1 MKKYMTALL
10 LAAVFLLI
18 FAACASAPEPA
29 PTPTPTVEAEPPS
42 TSSDGI
48 AVLPPPPP
56 TPTPTP
62 EPTPEPEPP
71 HELSLRAEA
80 FPMYA
85 NQRRF
90 IKADVVPEDLELTW
104 TSSDDSVATVDAE
117 GYVYGHTA
125 GTALITA
132 WADNGD
138 IYDRCTV
145 TVELPEDLSYLPQ
158 KYMYQ
163 IRVNKQVNVVTVYT
177 IDDEGQYT
185 VPVRSFYCSTG
196 AKTPEGTCYA
206 GYKKVWHALLGD
218 YWGQYTTYIA
228 GNFLFHSVPAFA
240 ESKDSLNMDYYNLL
254 GTAASGG
261 CVRLQVINA
270 KWIYDNCP
278 INTQI
283 KFYWDPDPGPLGWPE
298 FVKMPLVGG
307 WDPTDPDPENPW
319 NNGEPEICGVE
330 DIYVGPSGVNFTD
343 GITCTDSIGT
353 DITEL
358 LEWETTPC
366 EDDPGVVNVRY
377 SVTDASYKTVYKNCK
392 MYLGNR

>member
-1 MKKYMTALL
+1 MRRFLILVFAALAALL
-10 LAAVFLLI
+10 L
-18 FAACASAPEPA
+18 FAGCSEEQPA
-29 PTPTPTVEAEPPS
+29 PTPTERIEAVPPTM
-42 TSSDGI
+42 SSDGP
-48 AVLPPPPP
+48 AVQPTPPPTPEP

-62 EPTPEPEPP
+62 TPEPP

-85 NQRRF
+85 TQTRH
-90 IKADVVPEDLELTW
+90 ITADTVPADLEVTW
-104 TSSDDSVATVDAE
+104 TSSDECVATVEQD
-117 GYVYGHTA
+117 GTVHGLTA
-125 GTALITA
+125 GTAIITA

-145 TVELPEDLSYLPQ
+145 TVSLPEDLSYLPQ

-163 IRVNKQVNVVTVYT
+163 IRVNKQVNVVTIYT
-177 IDDEGQYT
+177 IDEEGEYT
-185 VPVRSFYCSTG
+185 VPIRTFYCSTG
-196 AKTPEGTCYA
+196 YKTPEGTCYA
-206 GYKKVWHALLGD
+206 GYKKVWHALLGN

-240 ESKDSLNMDYYNLL
+240 EAKDSLNMEYYNLL

-270 KWIYDNCP
+270 KWIYENCP
-278 INTQI
+278 INTVI
-283 KFYWDPDPGPLGWPE
+283 KFYWDEDPGPLGWPQ

-319 NNGEPEICGVE
+319 NNGEPEIHGVR
-330 DIYVGPSGVNFTD
+330 DIRAATKTTADFLSGVTA
-343 GITCTDSIGT
+343 TDSLGT
-353 DITEL
+353 DITDL
-358 LEWETTPC
+358 LEYEVTEIEGET
-366 EDDPGVVNVRY
+366 GVYNVRY

-392 MYLGNR
+392 LYIGS